1 MTTHTEHETA
11 VDAILQNHGITYMV
25 TYCGES
31 AERENGKEW
40 KHDAWKAT
48 FGGRIAFS
56 SDYKTG
62 TGLRKMNKRGDMKP
76 EWPKAEAVLYCLL
89 MDGDALDQ
97 SFSDWC
103 ACFGYDED
111 SRKAESI
118 YFQCCETGKNIRNCF
133 SREAIQELREALQ
146 DY

>member
-1 MTTHTEHETA
+1 LEA
-11 VDAILQNHGITYMV
+11 VDNILENHGISYAGTYA
-25 TYCGES
+25 GE
-31 AERENGKEW
+31 AVDRDNGKEW
-40 KHDAWKAT
+40 KHDAWRVT
-48 FGGRIAFS
+48 IGGKIVFS

-76 EWPKAEAVLYCLL
+76 VFPKAGAVLYCLI
-89 MDGDALDQ
+89 MDAEALDQ

-118 YFQCCETGKNIRNCF
+118 YFECCDNGKNIRKAF
-133 SREAIQELREALQ
+133 SQDALKEIKEALK